1 MITNA
6 SAAAATAAT
15 TATGG
20 TASTG
25 SLTNALKGNAV
36 AGGELGKDAFL
47 KLLTTQLQNQDP
59 MSPMDDMSFI
69 GQMAQFSSLEQTTNM
84 AKSLESFGVSQQIA
98 QSIGLIGRNVEAV
111 DDEGNP
117 VSGTVSAVTIVDGAT
132 IVDVEG
138 TMVSGSSVTKV
149 GE

>member
-1 MITNA
+1 
-6 SAAAATAAT
+6 
-15 TATGG
+15 
-20 TASTG
+20 
-25 SLTNALKGNAV
+25 
-36 AGGELGKDAFL
+36 
-47 KLLTTQLQNQDP
+47 
-59 MSPMDDMSFI
+59 
-69 GQMAQFSSLEQTTNM
+69 M